1 MEETNNVKN
10 MPESQ
15 HAPRDKYVRLLISVY
30 ESRVLTELLKL
41 VSAAAVL
48 YSVFVL
54 GLMLAVSPLE
64 EAVKLAVILAVPFV
78 TVSVF
83 RRLTDAPRP
92 YEVLDIFP
100 AAPKKKKGKSF
111 PSRHVFSAFLI
122 GTVALPTVPIFA
134 AILLPLAVA
143 LAVCRVLL
151 GIHFVR
157 DVVAGAVLGIVS
169 GGVGLLLL
177 SLV

>member
-64 EAVKLAVILAVPFV
+64 EAVKIAVVLVVPFAAV
-78 TVSVF
+78 TVF
-83 RRLTDAPRP
+83 RYLVDAPRP
-92 YEVLDIFP
+92 YELLQIFP
-100 AAPKKKKGKSF
+100 SAPKKKKGKSF

-122 GTVALPTVPIFA
+122 GTVALPTIPIFA
-134 AILLPLAVA
+134 AILLLLATL

-177 SLV
+177 SLI